1 MNATQDKIRVRSSRP
16 PNGAIVA
23 AAFAVLALAACGSS
37 ASKASTTT
45 PTQGS
50 SPTTRSAN
58 STSGIVVAAATNS
71 KFGAVLVDR
80 NGRTLYTLTKNGQP
94 VACAGPP
101 CSTAWPPLLLTSGAT
116 TASGGA
122 GITGLGT
129 VSANGGLQVTKDGA
143 PLHRFAGD
151 SAPGDATGDGISSF
165 GGVWHV
171 VKVAAATNTVTT
183 SAPSVTTTTATGGY
197 HY

>member
-1 MNATQDKIRVRSSRP
+1 MYTRHDNNRVRSQT
-16 PNGAIVA
+16 PNGPIVFA
-23 AAFAVLALAACGSS
+23 VFAVLVLAACGSS

-50 SPTTRSAN
+50 TPTTVPTNHA
-58 STSGIVVAAATNS
+58 SGTVVAAATNP
-71 KFGAVLVDR
+71 KFGSVLVDSK
-80 NGRTLYTLTKNGQP
+80 GRTLYTLTKNGQP
-94 VACAGPP
+94 VACTGPP

-116 TASGGA
+116 TASGSPS
-122 GITGLGT
+122 ITGLGT

-171 VKVAAATNTVTT
+171 VKVSAATNTVTT
-183 SAPSVTTTTATGGY
+183 SAPQVTPTTAASGGY